1 MRLSRVPS
9 ELKRSGIRRVMEM
22 VWKLEA
28 QGKRVVS
35 LCVGQ
40 PDFPAPAL
48 AIEAAQA
55 SLANGDTKYISNA
68 GLPSLRDAVA
78 AHYTERAD
86 RSFAAENVL
95 VSHGSMSLS
104 ESLQPSV
111 VAE

>member
-78 AHYTERAD
+78 APVSYTH
-86 RSFAAENVL
+86 L
-95 VSHGSMSLS
+95 TL
-104 ESLQPSV
+104 PTICSV
-111 VAE
+111 